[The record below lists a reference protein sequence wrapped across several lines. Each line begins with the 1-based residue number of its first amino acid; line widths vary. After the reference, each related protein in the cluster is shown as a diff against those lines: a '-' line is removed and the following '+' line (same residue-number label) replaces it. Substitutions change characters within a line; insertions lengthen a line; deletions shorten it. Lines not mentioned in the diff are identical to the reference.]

1 MKLFALL
8 GVLAFALGA
17 GPAAASP
24 TFRSDGPNAEAYG
37 AAEGYPVGR
46 ATAGRFPLRF
56 MVGSFS
62 HYDKL
67 LRTREVPRGGP
78 VSELRRAE
86 PNLELTYLYDGA
98 PRTLADYVDRNPVTG
113 LLIAKGDTILFE
125 HYQYGRTDRHRFVSQ
140 SMAKTVTAML
150 IGIAV
155 AEGKIASIEDR
166 VERYV
171 PGLAGT
177 EYGGTTLRS
186 LLTMSSG
193 VLFREDYDGTDDMAR
208 LGRDL
213 FGPELP
219 GPISAVRQFN
229 TRAAPADSVFRYASI
244 ETEILGLVLHAAVG
258 TPVADYLSSRIWQP
272 LGAEADAAWAIDR
285 TEQEAT
291 FCCLSATLRDYARLG
306 LMLAH
311 DGAWNGRQIVP
322 RDWVVEATTASP
334 ERPHLRPGRA
344 TPQSFG
350 YGYQVWLPP
359 GPRRTFALIGIHGQS
374 IIVDPTSKLVMVQTA
389 VRPMPTNDPGARE
402 GRALWAALLEKL
414 GSE

>member
-1 MKLFALL
+1 MKLFALF
-8 GVLAFALGA
+8 GVLALAAGA
-17 GPAAASP
+17 APAAASP

-46 ATAGRFPLRF
+46 ATAGRMPLRF

-62 HYDKL
+62 HYYHL

-78 VSELRRAE
+78 VSELRRAD
-86 PNLELTYLYDGA
+86 PDLALTYLYDGA
-98 PRTLADYVDRNPVTG
+98 PRTVTDYVDRNPVTG

-125 HYQYGRTDRHRFVSQ
+125 HYQYGRTDRHRFLSQ

-193 VLFREDYDGTDDMAR
+193 VLFREDYDGADDMAR

-213 FGPELP
+213 FRPELP
-219 GPISAVRQFN
+219 GPVSAVRQFN
-229 TRAAPADSVFRYASI
+229 TRAAPADSVFHYASI
-244 ETEILGLVLHAAVG
+244 ETEILGLVLHEAVG

-272 LGAEADAAWAIDR
+272 LGAEADAGWAIDR

-311 DGAWNGRQIVP
+311 DGA
-322 RDWVVEATTASP
+322 
-334 ERPHLRPGRA
+334 
-344 TPQSFG
+344 
-350 YGYQVWLPP
+350 
-359 GPRRTFALIGIHGQS
+359 
-374 IIVDPTSKLVMVQTA
+374 
-389 VRPMPTNDPGARE
+389 
-402 GRALWAALLEKL
+402 
-414 GSE
+414 